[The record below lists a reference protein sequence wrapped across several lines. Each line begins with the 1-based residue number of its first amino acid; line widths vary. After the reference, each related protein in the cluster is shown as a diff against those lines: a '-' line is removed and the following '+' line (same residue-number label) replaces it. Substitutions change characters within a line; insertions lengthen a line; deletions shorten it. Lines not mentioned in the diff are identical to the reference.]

1 MRLLSKNIISVA
13 ILLASSLKTLARPVT
28 SKHPIELKGV
38 GSLISANQVINFFFF
53 LFINN

>member
-38 GSLISANQVINFFFF
+38 GSLLSANQVINFFFY